1 MAPSGYVGVWAC
13 LLFLMLNPL
22 QLQTLQAVLRTGSFA
37 DAARELG
44 YTGSAVSQQIAA
56 LERATRTQLFERGA
70 HGVSPTPMAHFL
82 AERANQ
88 VLGQLR
94 TLEDDIVLRQRG
106 TIGRIRVGSFP
117 TAAERLLPAALS
129 RFRYTHPGVA
139 VHLNEGEPD
148 ELFGL
153 LEAHELDVA
162 LVYRY
167 GAVPTRVPR
176 DLDAVQLLREGL
188 FLLLP
193 DSHPRRD
200 DRDGI
205 TVDRLQGESWITARA
220 GTAGASTL
228 RRLCADAGFEPT
240 IAHRSNNYSVIHG
253 LVAAGLGIAVVPEL
267 SLRPVEGVAAVRL
280 DSEKAYRDVLAVRSP
295 TVPDGSWEGILS
307 ALRTATGTAHF
318 QSARGEWTTG

>member
-1 MAPSGYVGVWAC
+1 
-13 LLFLMLNPL
+13 MLNPL

-56 LERATRTQLFERGA
+56 LERATRTELFERSA
-70 HGVSPTPMAHFL
+70 HGVTPTPMAHFIV
-82 AERANQ
+82 ERADQ

-106 TIGRIRVGSFP
+106 TVGRIRLGTFP

-129 RFRYTHPGVA
+129 RFGYTHPGVA
-139 VHLNEGEPD
+139 VHLTEGEPN

-153 LEAHELDVA
+153 LQAHELDLA
-162 LVYRY
+162 LIYRY
-167 GAVPTRVPR
+167 GAVPTKVPR
-176 DLDAVQLLREGL
+176 DFEAVQVLREGL
-188 FLLLP
+188 YLLLP
-193 DSHPRRD
+193 QTHPLSGG
-200 DRDGI
+200 GI
-205 TVDRLQGESWITARA
+205 TVEDLQAESWITARA

-240 IAHRSNNYSVIHG
+240 IAHRSNNYGVVHG

-267 SLRPVEGVAAVRL
+267 SLRPVDGVTSVRL
-280 DSEKAYRDVLAVRSP
+280 DAERAYRDVLAVRSP
-295 TVPDGSWEGILS
+295 MLPDGSWDGLLS
-307 ALRTATGTAHF
+307 AFRSGDF
-318 QSARGEWTTG
+318 RPARGEWTTG